1 MKKTIIIFVSI
12 LFVLF
17 FGLKQVK
24 AADGTWNYLPLGDN
38 YLDPYNHSVVDHE
51 NFTYT
56 FTTTNPFVIQETKVY
71 SLHATYPSMEQITNY
86 TFTFYDV
93 NNNPVVGS
101 NITEVKDENNRIT
114 SLYFT
119 VPFGV
124 KRLKMVVDFKHDLSM
139 PNDYKEAIDGNFV
152 FCLGSVYPGTSN
164 VPVVYEGPREDLQPV
179 FQGEQGL
186 YITDVNNPVTVSEI
200 KANLRAYDDT
210 DGDVTASITVFE
222 DNYTSF
228 STTLG
233 TYSVIFR
240 ATDSFGNYTDF
251 LVNVKVVD
259 TEAPVIGGTLNVLAK
274 NSTQINIE
282 AITAGLVLSDNYD
295 NVNNI
300 TLEMLQ
306 DNYSI
311 NYNVVGTYQIRYR
324 ATDASG
330 NASEMEVSV
339 IVEDDIAPIISGPF
353 NHTKSNTLDVPID
366 EFISKYTANDE
377 TDLDITNRIEIISD
391 NYTINQYN
399 AGVWEVSLRVS
410 DMAGN
415 TTVVTIE
422 VEVLDE
428 VGPVFFIDKTKIA
441 IDLGGEPLSIH
452 SIINTLQE
460 TKIIK
465 EDLAIEVLEDT
476 YSENKDKPGTYK
488 VKLGYLDEEL
498 DIEIEVL
505 ENIPE
510 IVEEAEELGFFGKIG
525 NFFSKTWKAI
535 VNFFRFLFY

>member
-1 MKKTIIIFVSI
+1 MKKTIIILVSI

-38 YLDPYNHSVVDHE
+38 YLDPYNHSLIDHDDY
-51 NFTYT
+51 TYT
-56 FTTTNPFVIQETKVY
+56 FETTNPFVIQETKVY
-71 SLHATYPSMEQITNY
+71 SLHATYSSIEQIIGY

-93 NNNPVVGS
+93 NNDLIVSPSV
-101 NITEVKDENNRIT
+101 TEVKDGNNRIT
-114 SLYFT
+114 SVNFT
-119 VPFGV
+119 APIGA
-124 KRLKMVVDFKHDLSM
+124 KRLKMVVDFKHDLYM
-139 PNDYKEAIDGNFV
+139 PNDYKQAIDRNFV
-152 FCLGSVYPGTSN
+152 FCLGSVYPGTIER
-164 VPVVYEGPREDLQPV
+164 PIAYEGPREDLQPV

-186 YITDVNNPVTVSEI
+186 YITDVNNPVTVPEI

-210 DGDVTASITVFE
+210 DGDVTESITVFE
-222 DNYTSF
+222 DNYTLNSGI
-228 STTLG
+228 LG

-240 ATDSFGNYTDF
+240 ASDSFGNYTDF
-251 LVNVKVVD
+251 LVNIKVID
-259 TEAPVIGGTLNVLAK
+259 TEAPVIGGTLNLFAK
-274 NSTQINIE
+274 NSTKLTLE
-282 AITAGLVLSDNYD
+282 SITAGLVLSDNYD

-306 DNYSI
+306 DNYSL

-330 NASEMEVSV
+330 NFSEMEVSV

-353 NHTKSNTLDVPID
+353 THTKSNTLDVNVS

-377 TDLDITNRIEIISD
+377 TDLDITNKIEIISD

-399 AGVWEVSLRVS
+399 AGIWEVSIRVS

-415 TTVVTIE
+415 EAVVTIE

-428 VGPVFFIDKTKIA
+428 IGPVFFIDKTKIA

-452 SIINTLQE
+452 SIINTLKE

-476 YSENKDKPGTYK
+476 YSDNKDKPGTYK
-488 VKLGYLDEEL
+488 VKLGYQDCEL

-505 ENIPE
+505 ENLPE
-510 IVEEAEELGFFGKIG
+510 IEIEEQLSFFGKIG
-525 NFFSKTWKAI
+525 NFFSKIWKSVI
-535 VNFFRFLFY
+535 NFFRFLFY